1 MRQVPKSDRLYGA
14 IEAQLRKTK
23 ALLEKQLSLSK
34 SKDPVSVLPAEL
46 VELVMAHLEYV
57 DVVKCLQVSK
67 GWKLALSRS
76 KPLIDTVDF
85 SDAKRTINYKMMLAA
100 LKRLGPVP
108 KTLIMKDLAGPA
120 TDLLR
125 INLERWRNYTQL
137 EQLDIS
143 SFMFGSWASG
153 LRLLPFSKYNLKS
166 LTIKEGRL
174 RGGMVVEIMRACASL
189 ETARFSNIY
198 GALWKSQSSAAAV
211 VFPSVRIL
219 ELGGDKLVTYSV
231 NIYVSLRE
239 NFL

>member
-1 MRQVPKSDRLYGA
+1 LRQVPKSDRLYDT
-14 IEAQLRKTK
+14 IEAQLRKIK
-23 ALLEKQLSLSK
+23 GLLEKQLSLSK
-34 SKDPVSVLPAEL
+34 SNDPVSILPAEL
-46 VELVMAHLEYV
+46 VELIMAHLEYV

-67 GWKLALSRS
+67 SWNLALSRS
-76 KPLIDTVDF
+76 RPLIDTVDF
-85 SDAKRTINYKMMLAA
+85 SDAKRTINYKMMVAA

-153 LRLLPFSKYNLKS
+153 LRLLPFSKYSLKS

-174 RGGMVVEIMRACASL
+174 RGRTVVEMMRACSSL

-198 GALWKSQSSAAAV
+198 GALWKSQSSTAADL
-211 VFPSVRIL
+211 FPTVRIL
-219 ELGGDKLVTYSV
+219 ELGGDKLFTFSV
-231 NIYVSLRE
+231 NIYVSL
-239 NFL
+239 